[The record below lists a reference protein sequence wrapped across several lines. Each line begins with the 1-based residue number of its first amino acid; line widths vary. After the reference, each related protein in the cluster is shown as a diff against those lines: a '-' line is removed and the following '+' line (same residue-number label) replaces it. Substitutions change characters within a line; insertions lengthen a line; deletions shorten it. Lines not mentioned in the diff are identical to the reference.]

1 MVGGQNAED
10 SKWPWMASI
19 MTGTTKLE
27 HICGG
32 VLITNQHILT
42 ASHCINAIIQDSN
55 TTITIRLGEY
65 DFNSVSNSEKD
76 FKVAAIYEPE
86 PLEDRFRI
94 TLINDIA
101 VVKLAEKVVF
111 NDDIQPICLPP
122 SNVVYNGQSAF
133 LAGV

>member
-1 MVGGQNAED
+1 MVGGQYAED
-10 SKWPWMASI
+10 GEWPWMASI
-19 MTGTTKLE
+19 LIGTTELE

-42 ASHCINAIIQDSN
+42 ASHCFAAFNKNSN

-65 DFNSVSNSEKD
+65 DFNSVSNSEMD
-76 FKVAAIYEPE
+76 FEVAAIYVPE
-86 PLEDRFRI
+86 PFNSK
-94 TLINDIA
+94 TLKNDIA
-101 VVKLAEKVVF
+101 VVKLADKVVF

-133 LAGV
+133 VTGV